1 MVKENSVNQQSKK
14 WLVPTLVVI
23 IAVLLIAVVLLM
35 YRGNA
40 SETAEGAAATAP
52 AGSDS
57 GSASGTD
64 SGSGAADSDLTSVEA
79 RDPSDPVAVG
89 DVNAPVGLVVF
100 SDYQCP
106 FCAKWSD
113 ETLPQMMKHVEDGN
127 LRIEWRE
134 VNIFGEPSERGARAA
149 YAAGLQ
155 DSYLEYHNALFAN
168 GEKPSE
174 ELLSKDGLIELAG
187 ELGLDVSKFTEDFQS
202 PETAAAIA
210 QHQQLGIDLG
220 AYSTPAFLLG
230 GQPIMGAQPA
240 SVFEAAFE
248 QALAAKE

>member
-1 MVKENSVNQQSKK
+1 MNQQSKK

-35 YRGNA
+35 YRGDA
-40 SETAEGAAATAP
+40 SDTAEGVSAAAT
-52 AGSDS
+52 SDSAAASTAAS
-57 GSASGTD
+57 GSASGT
-64 SGSGAADSDLTSVEA
+64 ADSDLTSVEA

-113 ETLPQMMKHVEDGN
+113 ETLPEMMKHVEDGN

-155 DSYLEYHNALFAN
+155 DAYLEYHNALFAN

-174 ELLSKDGLIELAG
+174 ELLSEEGLIKLAG
-187 ELGLDVSKFTEDFQS
+187 ELGLDEAKFTSDFRS

-210 QHQQLGIDLG
+210 QHAQLGIDLG

>member
-1 MVKENSVNQQSKK
+1 MNQQSKK

-35 YRGNA
+35 YRGNT
-40 SETAEGAAATAP
+40 SDVAAGDVSATAP
-52 AGSDS
+52 AATSDSAAASGADSGS
-57 GSASGTD
+57 GSASD
-64 SGSGAADSDLTSVEA
+64 SADSDLTSVEA
-79 RDPSDPVAVG
+79 RDPSDPVSVG

-155 DSYLEYHNALFAN
+155 DAYLEYHNALFEN

-174 ELLSKDGLIELAG
+174 DLLSEDGLIELAG
-187 ELGLDVSKFTEDFQS
+187 DLGLDLSKFTEDFQS

>member
-1 MVKENSVNQQSKK
+1 MNQQSKK

-40 SETAEGAAATAP
+40 SDTAEGVSAAAT
-52 AGSDS
+52 SDSAAASTAAS
-57 GSASGTD
+57 GSA
-64 SGSGAADSDLTSVEA
+64 SGAADSDLTSVEA

-155 DSYLEYHNALFAN
+155 DAYLEYHNALFAN

-174 ELLSKDGLIELAG
+174 ELLSEEGLIKLAG
-187 ELGLDVSKFTEDFQS
+187 ELGLDEAKFTSDFRS

-210 QHQQLGIDLG
+210 QHAQLGIDLG

>member
-1 MVKENSVNQQSKK
+1 MNQQSKK

-57 GSASGTD
+57 GSASGTASGTD

-248 QALAAKE
+248 QSLAAKE

>member
-40 SETAEGAAATAP
+40 SDTAEGVSAAAT
-52 AGSDS
+52 SDSAAASTAAS
-57 GSASGTD
+57 GSA
-64 SGSGAADSDLTSVEA
+64 SGAADSDLTSVEA

-155 DSYLEYHNALFAN
+155 DAYLEYHNALFDN

-174 ELLSKDGLIELAG
+174 ELLSEEGLIKLAG
-187 ELGLDVSKFTEDFQS
+187 DLGLDESKFTADFQS

>member
-1 MVKENSVNQQSKK
+1 MNQQSKK

-40 SETAEGAAATAP
+40 SDTAEGVSAAAT
-52 AGSDS
+52 SDSAAASTAAS
-57 GSASGTD
+57 GSA
-64 SGSGAADSDLTSVEA
+64 SGAADSDLTSVEA

-155 DSYLEYHNALFAN
+155 DAYLEYHNALFDN

-174 ELLSKDGLIELAG
+174 ELLSEEGLIKLAG
-187 ELGLDVSKFTEDFQS
+187 DLGLDEAKFTSDFRS

-210 QHQQLGIDLG
+210 QHAQLGIDLG

>member
-1 MVKENSVNQQSKK
+1 MNQQSKK

>member
-1 MVKENSVNQQSKK
+1 MNQQSIK

-40 SETAEGAAATAP
+40 SDTAEGVSAAAT
-52 AGSDS
+52 SDSAAASTAAS
-57 GSASGTD
+57 GSA
-64 SGSGAADSDLTSVEA
+64 SGAADSDLTSVEA

-155 DSYLEYHNALFAN
+155 DAYLEYHNALFDN

-174 ELLSKDGLIELAG
+174 DLLSEEGLIKLAG
-187 ELGLDVSKFTEDFQS
+187 DLGLDESKFTEDFQS
-202 PETAAAIA
+202 DETAAAIA
-210 QHQQLGIDLG
+210 QHAQLGIDLG

-248 QALAAKE
+248 QVLAAKE

>member
-1 MVKENSVNQQSKK
+1 MNQQSKK

-35 YRGNA
+35 YRGDA
-40 SETAEGAAATAP
+40 SDTAEGVSAAAT
-52 AGSDS
+52 SDSAAASTAAS
-57 GSASGTD
+57 GSA
-64 SGSGAADSDLTSVEA
+64 SGAADSDLTSVEA

-113 ETLPQMMKHVEDGN
+113 ETLPEMMKHVEDGN

-155 DSYLEYHNALFAN
+155 DAYLEYHNALFAN

-174 ELLSKDGLIELAG
+174 ELLSEEGLIKLAG
-187 ELGLDVSKFTEDFQS
+187 ELGLDEAKFTSDFRS

-210 QHQQLGIDLG
+210 QHAQLGIDLG

>member
-1 MVKENSVNQQSKK
+1 MNQQSKK

-40 SETAEGAAATAP
+40 SDTAEGVSAAAT
-52 AGSDS
+52 SDSAAASTAAS
-57 GSASGTD
+57 GSA
-64 SGSGAADSDLTSVEA
+64 SGAADSDLTSVEA

-89 DVNAPVGLVVF
+89 DVDAPVGLVVF

-155 DSYLEYHNALFAN
+155 DAYLEYHNALFAN

-174 ELLSKDGLIELAG
+174 DLLSEEGLIKLAG
-187 ELGLDVSKFTEDFQS
+187 DLGLDESKFTADFQS
-202 PETAAAIA
+202 PETAVAIA
-210 QHQQLGIDLG
+210 QHQQLRIDLG

>member
-1 MVKENSVNQQSKK
+1 MNQQSKK

-40 SETAEGAAATAP
+40 SDTTEGAAAAAP
-52 AGSDS
+52 AATSDSAAASTAAS
-57 GSASGTD
+57 GSASGT
-64 SGSGAADSDLTSVEA
+64 ADSDLTSVEA

-155 DSYLEYHNALFAN
+155 DAYLEYHNALFAN

-174 ELLSKDGLIELAG
+174 ELLSEEGLIKLAG
-187 ELGLDVSKFTEDFQS
+187 DLGLDESKFTADFQS

>member
-1 MVKENSVNQQSKK
+1 MNQQSKK
-14 WLVPTLVVI
+14 WLVPTLVVV

-40 SETAEGAAATAP
+40 SDTAEGVSAAATA
-52 AGSDS
+52 ATSD
-57 GSASGTD
+57 SASGTAAG
-64 SGSGAADSDLTSVEA
+64 SGSADSDLISVEA

-113 ETLPQMMKHVEDGN
+113 ETLPEMMKHVEDGN

-155 DSYLEYHNALFAN
+155 DAYLEYHNALFAN
-168 GEKPSE
+168 GEKPSDD
-174 ELLSKDGLIELAG
+174 LLSEEGLIKLAG
-187 ELGLDVSKFTEDFQS
+187 ELGLDKAKFTSDFQS
-202 PETAAAIA
+202 DETAAAIS
-210 QHQQLGIDLG
+210 QHAQLGIDLG
-220 AYSTPAFLLG
+220 AYSTPAFLMG

>member
-1 MVKENSVNQQSKK
+1 MNQQSKK

-35 YRGNA
+35 YRGNP
-40 SETAEGAAATAP
+40 SDTAEGVSAAAT
-52 AGSDS
+52 SDSAAASTAAS
-57 GSASGTD
+57 GSASGT
-64 SGSGAADSDLTSVEA
+64 ADSDLTSVEA

-106 FCAKWSD
+106 FCAKWSN

-155 DSYLEYHNALFAN
+155 DAYLEYHNALFDN

-174 ELLSKDGLIELAG
+174 DLLSEEGLIKLAG
-187 ELGLDVSKFTEDFQS
+187 ELGLDEAKFTSDFRS

-210 QHQQLGIDLG
+210 QHAQLGIDLG